1 MVCMV
6 FTSTCLLISSECR
19 FHSLTSSPQIL
30 RTDELTAVALVYC
43 VCVRQR
49 ERVCVHVCYYTCECV
64 QVCASPC
71 VYARPLKHSE
81 QCNRIPPNIPS
92 QKQRKS
98 HVCTLTSNL
107 PTTKPQ
113 TFTQQLWGT
122 YIPDNYHIIMSM
134 WQPMVGG
141 TYNVHGEVQG
151 RVQNN

>member
-1 MVCMV
+1 MCETERECVCCVYMCVTCMHFLCVCM
-6 FTSTCLLISSECR
+6 
-19 FHSLTSSPQIL
+19 
-30 RTDELTAVALVYC
+30 C
-43 VCVRQR
+43 VCVQ
-49 ERVCVHVCYYTCECV
+49 VYVLYYTCECV

-122 YIPDNYHIIMSM
+122 YIYDNYAHH
-134 WQPMVGG
+134 
-141 TYNVHGEVQG
+141 NVNVADYSWWYIYGEVPG
-151 RVQNN
+151 GVQNN